1 MMQIA
6 HSALYIHLETETPR
20 YSSYITYSSILHV
33 EMSDS
38 TPCTPMHTHTHT
50 HPWYTKH
57 YWLFLK
63 KLNMKGPNDLAIPIP
78 GIYNPKN

>member
-50 HPWYTKH
+50 PLVYKTLLAVSQKIKHERTK
-57 YWLFLK
+57 
-63 KLNMKGPNDLAIPIP
+63 
-78 GIYNPKN
+78 